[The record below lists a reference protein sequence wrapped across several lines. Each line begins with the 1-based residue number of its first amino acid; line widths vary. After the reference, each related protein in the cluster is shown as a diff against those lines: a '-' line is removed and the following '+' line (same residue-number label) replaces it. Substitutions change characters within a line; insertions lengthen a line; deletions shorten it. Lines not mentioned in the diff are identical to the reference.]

1 MQQLK
6 PSFNLSP
13 QETCIKNN
21 TDKKII
27 KLFLIKFLWN
37 NQKEC
42 DIIISANKNL
52 ETFSVGR
59 DACIPPLISNDFAA
73 ACGQAA
79 LHYDE
84 YRVKTNYISQEDFM
98 VFLLIV
104 IYIAFIGLGV
114 PDSLIG
120 SAWPAIHSQMNI
132 PVEAVSILTF
142 IISGCTVLSSMFSA
156 GILNKI
162 GTAKVTAF
170 STAMT
175 AAALLG
181 FSFAPSFWFMIP
193 LSVILGLGAGAIDS
207 GLNNYVALHF
217 KASHMNFLHCFYG
230 VGVSLSPYLMSIA
243 LSNAG
248 WRGGYRYA
256 FYVQAAIT
264 ILLAVSVPFWK
275 KTLPTDEAEEKG
287 VNLTLFQMAKMPE
300 VRQVWVIML
309 ATNAIEYACG
319 VWGSTYLVEQK
330 GFTSELG
337 ALALTVYYVGM
348 SIGRFASGLISNKIS
363 TWKRIGIGTVILAP
377 AVTLMLLPLN
387 GTLTVIGLFLVGL
400 GNGSIY
406 PNMIHLTPHNFGKE
420 ASQSVMGSQIAF
432 AYIGVMLAPPVVSL
446 ISGLFGIKVYP
457 LLLAVL
463 YVIMIIAIRC
473 FVNQLKKKN
482 RYDGNV

>member
-1 MQQLK
+1 
-6 PSFNLSP
+6 
-13 QETCIKNN
+13 
-21 TDKKII
+21 
-27 KLFLIKFLWN
+27 
-37 NQKEC
+37 
-42 DIIISANKNL
+42 
-52 ETFSVGR
+52 
-59 DACIPPLISNDFAA
+59 
-73 ACGQAA
+73 
-79 LHYDE
+79 
-84 YRVKTNYISQEDFM
+84 M
-98 VFLLIV
+98 VFLLVV

-120 SAWPAIHSQMNI
+120 SAWPAIHTEMNI

-142 IISGCTVLSSMFSA
+142 TISGCTVLSSMFSA
-156 GILNKI
+156 GILNKL

-193 LSVILGLGAGAIDS
+193 LAVILGLGAGAIDS

-230 VGVSLSPYLMSIA
+230 VGVSLSPYLMSLA

-264 ILLAVSVPFWK
+264 LLLIVSIPLWK
-275 KTLPTDEAEEKG
+275 KSSSAEQTEDEKG
-287 VNLTLFQMAKMPE
+287 VNLTLLQMAKMPE
-300 VRQVWVIML
+300 VRQVWIIML

-319 VWGSTYLVEQK
+319 VWGSTYLVAEK
-330 GFTSELG
+330 GFEAKHG

-348 SIGRFASGLISNKIS
+348 SIGRFVSGLLSNKIS
-363 TWKRIGIGTVILAP
+363 TWKRIGIGSVILAP
-377 AVTLMLLPLN
+377 AIAIMLLPLP
-387 GTLTVIGLFLVGL
+387 GAVTVVGLFLVGL

-420 ASQSVMGSQIAF
+420 VSQSIMGSQIAF
-432 AYIGVMLAPPVVSL
+432 AYIGVMLAPPAVSL
-446 ISGLFGIKVYP
+446 ISGLFGIKIYP
-457 LLLAVL
+457 VLLAVL
-463 YVIMIIAIRC
+463 YVVMVIAIKC
-473 FVNQLKKKN
+473 FVNRLKKQNKYN
-482 RYDGNV
+482 ANV

>member
-1 MQQLK
+1 
-6 PSFNLSP
+6 
-13 QETCIKNN
+13 
-21 TDKKII
+21 
-27 KLFLIKFLWN
+27 
-37 NQKEC
+37 
-42 DIIISANKNL
+42 
-52 ETFSVGR
+52 
-59 DACIPPLISNDFAA
+59 
-73 ACGQAA
+73 
-79 LHYDE
+79 
-84 YRVKTNYISQEDFM
+84 M
-98 VFLLIV
+98 VFLLVV

-120 SAWPAIHSQMNI
+120 SAWPAIHTEMNI

-156 GILNKI
+156 GILNKL

-181 FSFAPSFWFMIP
+181 FSFAPSFWFMVP
-193 LSVILGLGAGAIDS
+193 LAVILGLGAGAIDS

-230 VGVSLSPYLMSIA
+230 VGVSLSPYLMSHA
-243 LSNAG
+243 LSDVG

-264 ILLAVSVPFWK
+264 LLLIVSVPLWK
-275 KTLPTDEAEEKG
+275 KSSSAEQTEEENS
-287 VNLTLFQMAKMPE
+287 VNLTLLQMAKMPE
-300 VRQVWVIML
+300 VRQVWIIML

-319 VWGSTYLVEQK
+319 VWGSTYLVAEK
-330 GFTSELG
+330 GFQTKHG

-348 SIGRFASGLISNKIS
+348 SAGRFVSGLLSDRIS
-363 TWKRIGIGTVILAP
+363 TWKRIGTGAAILAP
-377 AVTLMLLPLN
+377 AIVIMLLPLP
-387 GTLTVIGLFLVGL
+387 GTVTVVGLFLVGL

-432 AYIGVMLAPPVVSL
+432 AYIGVMLAPPMVSL

-457 LLLAVL
+457 VLLAVL
-463 YVIMIIAIRC
+463 YVIMIVALKC
-473 FVNQLKKKN
+473 FVNRLKKQNKYN
-482 RYDGNV
+482 AKV